1 MSISREPCRLGLAR
15 SSSPH
20 ALRLARSLLFSLQT
34 TNGERQMGEFLPD
47 YLIRE
52 QMAVGS
58 LLAFGVLRVIAA
70 AIGYGRGWR
79 VSAIGQ
85 CCIGAALIYC
95 APQLFDVLAYAYEA
109 RVASAELEGKVAGCA
124 IALFCAPIVS
134 HKLGYE

>member
-1 MSISREPCRLGLAR
+1 
-15 SSSPH
+15 
-20 ALRLARSLLFSLQT
+20 
-34 TNGERQMGEFLPD
+34 MGEFLPD

-52 QMAVGS
+52 QVAVGT
-58 LLAFGVLRVIAA
+58 LVVFGVLRVIAA

-79 VSAIGQ
+79 ISAIGQ

-95 APQLFDVLAYAYEA
+95 APQLFDVLVNAYQA
-109 RVASAELEGKVAGCA
+109 RVAAAELEGKIAGCA